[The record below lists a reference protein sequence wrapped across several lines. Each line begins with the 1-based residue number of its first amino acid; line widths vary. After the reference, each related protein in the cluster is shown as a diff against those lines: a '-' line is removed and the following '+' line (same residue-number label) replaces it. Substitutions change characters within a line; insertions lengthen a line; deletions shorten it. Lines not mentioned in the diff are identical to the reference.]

1 MENEYLDSGII
12 ICEIVSSERCYFEYN
27 KILPSLISD
36 LEDYKSNKLTDELNQ
51 KMKEIEIQ
59 QIKDEKNAK
68 RKGEKI
74 LKESKNDYNN
84 YNFDDLSKEEKYLNH
99 NLEM

>member
-59 QIKDEKNAK
+59 QIKMKKMLKKREK
-68 RKGEKI
+68 
-74 LKESKNDYNN
+74 
-84 YNFDDLSKEEKYLNH
+84 KY
-99 NLEM
+99 